1 MAPSA
6 LQQSISFLNFYL
18 RHLSFTFPLMENLSV
33 EILLLLLSSVVIVSY
48 IFSIISRYTRVPSV
62 LLLLAAGIILRVIA
76 QRQDWNIV
84 VPQKMVE
91 FLGVTGLIMIILEA
105 GLDLK
110 LTSDKKILIRN
121 SFFAAMFIFVL
132 SLTGI
137 AAGLYIWLHEPIIK
151 CVVYALPLSIMSSSI
166 VIPSLHA
173 LSPAKKEFLIY
184 EASFSDII
192 GILVFNYLVAGE
204 TFSLFSAG
212 SIFLNILISVVLS
225 LLFSFLLLI
234 ILAKSKL
241 NIRFFLVFALL
252 IFLYVTGKLMHLPS
266 LIIILVF
273 GLLMNNWK
281 LVSIK
286 RVQQIFPQKD
296 VENITSFLHSIT
308 AESSFLIR
316 TFFFVLFGYSI
327 DLKIALQNE
336 VMLVGS
342 IIVAVLFVSRF
353 LYLRFFLKE
362 QVFPEVV
369 FIPRG
374 LITILLFY
382 KIPDFLK
389 LQHFN
394 EGILFFVIMLSGLIM
409 TLGMLFYK
417 YRPEDIIEER

>member
-1 MAPSA
+1 MG
-6 LQQSISFLNFYL
+6 QI
-18 RHLSFTFPLMENLSV
+18 SV
-33 EILLLLLSSVVIVSY
+33 EILLLILSGVVVISY
-48 IFSIISRYTRVPSV
+48 IFSILSRYIKIPSV
-62 LLLLAAGIILRVIA
+62 LLLLGAGIVLRVISD
-76 QRQDWNIV
+76 RQGWNLAF
-84 VPQKMVE
+84 PPNLVE
-91 FLGVTGLIMIILEA
+91 FLGVTGLVMIVLEA

-110 LTSDKKILIRN
+110 LTRDKKGMIRD
-121 SFFAAMFIFVL
+121 SFFAALFIFL
-132 SLTGI
+132 ITLAGITTG
-137 AAGLYIWLHEPIIK
+137 LKFWLHESWIK
-151 CVVYALPLSIMSSSI
+151 CIVYGIPLSIMSSSI
-166 VIPSLHA
+166 VIPSLHV
-173 LSPAKKEFLIY
+173 LSPSKKEFLIY

-192 GILVFNYLVAGE
+192 GILLFNFMVAGE
-204 TFSLFSAG
+204 AFSFLSVG
-212 SIFLNILISVVLS
+212 SFFLNIIISVVLS

-241 NIRFFLVFALL
+241 NIKFFLIFALL
-252 IFLYVTGKLMHLPS
+252 IVLYVAGKLMHLPS

-281 LVSIK
+281 LVNYNKIQ
-286 RVQQIFPQKD
+286 RAFPEKD
-296 VENITSFLHSIT
+296 VRDLTALLHSIT

-327 DLKIALQNE
+327 NLQLIMQNE

-342 IIVAVLFVSRF
+342 IIVAVLLATRF

-394 EGILFFVIMLSGLIM
+394 ESILFFVILLSSLIM
-409 TLGMLFYK
+409 MTGMFFYK
-417 YRPEDIIEER
+417 YKPGGIVEDHMNSSNLP